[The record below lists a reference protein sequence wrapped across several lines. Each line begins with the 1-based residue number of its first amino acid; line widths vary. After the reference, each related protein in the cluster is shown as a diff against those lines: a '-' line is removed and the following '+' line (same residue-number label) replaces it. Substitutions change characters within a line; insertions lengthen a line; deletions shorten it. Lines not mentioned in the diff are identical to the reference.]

1 MYTHFADHLAKKDSA
16 IYDVVKLD
24 PDLHNYR
31 DRVQRFIRE
40 HQDHVTI
47 QRLKNNEADH
57 ADRHYRAGSHS
68 GCREWSDS
76 QRRIGNP
83 PKN

>member
-1 MYTHFADHLAKKDSA
+1 MGKFTLPILEAGRIKLRALVRFVDAKKNVDVYTHFADHLAKKDSA

-47 QRLKNNEADH
+47 Q
-57 ADRHYRAGSHS
+57 
-68 GCREWSDS
+68 
-76 QRRIGNP
+76 
-83 PKN
+83 PKKQ